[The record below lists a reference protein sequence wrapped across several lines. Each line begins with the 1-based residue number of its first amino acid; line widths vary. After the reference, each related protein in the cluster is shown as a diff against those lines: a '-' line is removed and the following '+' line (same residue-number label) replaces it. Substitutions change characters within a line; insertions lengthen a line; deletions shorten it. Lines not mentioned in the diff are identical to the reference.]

1 MLIINAEQARSLL
14 PMAECIDAME
24 PAMIAASNQSMLIPP
39 RTLFQLQ
46 DDSGFFAVMPGASE
60 ALQAYGAKV
69 VSYHPA
75 NAKRGRPP
83 IQGFVTLF
91 DHHTGEPRAIIDGNV
106 ITNVRTAAASGLA
119 TRCLARP
126 DSGSCGIFGAGALAE
141 FHIEA
146 MCQVRPIER
155 FVIWAR
161 NLAQARTLADRCSAQ
176 NQADFRA
183 TNDPQ
188 EAAACDVICTTTAS
202 PVPVVK
208 GEWIRPG
215 AHINL
220 VGAHKLTSREAD
232 TGVIV
237 KARVYVDL
245 MESTRNEGGD
255 IMIPIREGAV
265 SEDHVIGEIGQ
276 LLTGGIAGRLHEDDI
291 TVYNSLGIT
300 SQDIYA
306 ALHVLNK
313 ALETGV
319 GTRVTF

>member
-1 MLIINAEQARSLL
+1 MLIVNAEQARALL
-14 PMAECIDAME
+14 PIAECIDVME

-75 NAKRGRPP
+75 NAKRGRSP

-126 DSGSCGIFGAGALAE
+126 ESSSCGIFGAGALAE
-141 FHIEA
+141 VHVEA

-155 FVIWAR
+155 CVIWAR
-161 NLAQARTLADRCSAQ
+161 NLAQAQALADRCSAQ
-176 NQADFRA
+176 SRAEFRA
-183 TNDPQ
+183 TSDPQ

-202 PVPVVK
+202 PVPVVQ
-208 GEWIRPG
+208 GEWVRPG

-220 VGAHKLTSREAD
+220 VGAHRLTSREAD
-232 TGVIV
+232 SGLIV

-276 LLTGGIAGRLHEDDI
+276 LLTGDIAGRMHDDDI